1 MRAFFNPRLL
11 LLIWLGLGAAGLLYV
26 ILASSLSV
34 KGPATPEKS
43 AAAEVFADPAL
54 LVGEVEEFRYAFPPR
69 MAAAEPFWRDGA
81 EVSLADFRGKA
92 VLVNFWA
99 TWCTPCLKE
108 LPSLDQLQA
117 DLGGDDFAVVAV
129 AADPLGEEV
138 AQRFFDKLDIRRL
151 ELYTDPQLRFAIAS
165 GGSSVLP
172 VSILF
177 DAQGR
182 EVGRLIGEADWS
194 SPEARALVNHAIAMT
209 H

>member
-1 MRAFFNPRLL
+1 MRAFFNPRLW
-11 LLIWLGLGAAGLLYV
+11 LLIWLGVGAAGLLYV
-26 ILASSLSV
+26 ILASSLSGQGGV
-34 KGPATPEKS
+34 KPEKS
-43 AAAEVFADPAL
+43 ASTEVFADPAL
-54 LVGEVEEFRYAFPPR
+54 LIGEVEEFRYAFPPR
-69 MAAAEPFWRDGA
+69 MATATPFWRGGI
-81 EVSLADFRGKA
+81 EVSLAEFRGKA

-108 LPSLDQLQA
+108 LPSLDRLQA
-117 DLGGDDFAVVAV
+117 DFGGEEFAVVAV

-138 AQRFFDKLDIRRL
+138 AQRFFEKLEIRHL

-182 EVGRLIGEADWS
+182 EVGRLVGEADWS
-194 SPEARALVNHAIAMT
+194 SPEARALVKHAIAM
-209 H
+209 